1 MYLSYDDYVN
11 FGGNL
16 DESKFLMYEK
26 KAETKL
32 DYYTQNRIKSLD
44 VIIDEVK
51 TCVFEFICYLL
62 DNSTNDSNLTSYSN
76 GVESFSF
83 NTNVDPYAE
92 LYRIALEI
100 LPINLIT
107 SHVD

>member
-1 MYLSYDDYVN
+1 MYLSYDEYKD

-16 DESKFLMYEK
+16 DESQFLRYEK
-26 KAETKL
+26 KAEIKL
-32 DYYTQNRIKSLD
+32 DYYTQNRVKSLD

-51 TCVFEFICYLL
+51 NCMFEFICYML
-62 DNSTNDSNLTSYSN
+62 DNAPTGSNFTSYSN

-83 NTNVDPYAE
+83 NTDADPYAE

-100 LPINLIT
+100 LPIELIT
-107 SHVD
+107 SHID